1 MPTREIDLSNSAV
14 EYVRA
19 NIAGMP
25 GNPGQEVLVKDLDID
40 CNCIATIYIAGP
52 LVEVTVEG
60 DIKFTSNH
68 PDAISEIINKGE
80 EHFDEFKDGIL
91 YKETNLSGGTKVI
104 YNKNIIETIREYAIE
119 EAFDSL

>member
-52 LVEVTVEG
+52 LV
-60 DIKFTSNH
+60 
-68 PDAISEIINKGE
+68 
-80 EHFDEFKDGIL
+80 
-91 YKETNLSGGTKVI
+91 
-104 YNKNIIETIREYAIE
+104 
-119 EAFDSL
+119 